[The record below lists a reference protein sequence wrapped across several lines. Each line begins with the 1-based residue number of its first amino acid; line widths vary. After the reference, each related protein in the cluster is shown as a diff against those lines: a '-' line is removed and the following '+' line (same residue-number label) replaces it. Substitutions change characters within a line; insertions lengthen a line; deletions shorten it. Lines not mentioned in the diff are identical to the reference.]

1 MLDKT
6 NLVDDDLTMVHIGG
20 ARRRLATNP
29 VTHCGA
35 DIGFLRSARSPFL
48 DQNLDQSGGPGFRDR
63 APGTKFRISLEVNAI
78 SEAGFPEDVE
88 NIVKDNTTTLGFTD
102 KRFD

>member
-1 MLDKT
+1 MGQVFESIINELD
-6 NLVDDDLTMVHIGG
+6 
-20 ARRRLATNP
+20 
-29 VTHCGA
+29 
-35 DIGFLRSARSPFL
+35 S
-48 DQNLDQSGGPGFRDR
+48 